1 MTPALEIR
9 DSLGPLLAW
18 MTAHAGFPRSRL
30 PVKAEALLCVAA
42 LAGAGAGGGK
52 APSPRGAAMYDRAAL
67 RAHTLNRAH
76 AQFKTDNRTK
86 V

>member
-1 MTPALEIR
+1 MTPSAAAPDTLR
-9 DSLGPLLAW
+9 DLLRWLA
-18 MTAHAGFPRSRL
+18 AHAGFPRSRL
-30 PVKAEALLCVAA
+30 PAAAETMLCMAA
-42 LAGAGAGGGK
+42 LANAEAAGDRG
-52 APSPRGAAMYDRAAL
+52 SSLRGAAMDDRAAL